1 MRRAFSW
8 ILGAAALGVGG
19 YYALLGLQEKRRQ
32 VQAALTEAQH
42 ASASAREALAH
53 TEAAARQAREVL

>member
-1 MRRAFSW
+1 MRRALSW
-8 ILGAAALGVGG
+8 ILGAAAVGVSG

-53 TEAAARQAREVL
+53 TEAAARKTREII